1 MMVPHS
7 ILNGKGKT
15 LSPRSLTSFTQPQ
28 ILRKRGATPQ
38 AQVDLLSMK
47 GQQEAAAGKNSIT
60 SPTSELVGLNN
71 IFKQTM
77 SLETVDINP

>member
-1 MMVPHS
+1 M
-7 ILNGKGKT
+7 NN
-15 LSPRSLTSFTQPQ
+15 
-28 ILRKRGATPQ
+28 
-38 AQVDLLSMK
+38 
-47 GQQEAAAGKNSIT
+47 QQEAAVGKNSIT